1 MVYSNK
7 FVMCVLINGHV
18 QKELANGVVPI
29 PFGSEYTLRFRNKH
43 NRRAVVQIYIDGENV
58 SGGGYVINAN
68 DSVDIRRHSDV
79 DRAFKFVS
87 LDSEEA
93 HEHGK
98 NGPNTD
104 KVKGTIE
111 ARFYLEKEEIRV
123 REIHHDHHHH
133 HHHDHWV
140 RPRPPFQP
148 MPWITYGS
156 TSAGPVSNDSY
167 RAKGMSMLRS
177 RSGPSG
183 QSGGTVSPASM
194 NFAASCSMGEAAPL
208 LSDTSDRSREYVSD
222 RSLSG
227 SELKD
232 GATVEGNTTGQS
244 FHTVHVDLED
254 TYTTLKVFL
263 QGYDETKQVASFQ
276 DTPASKRKTVKDKRL
291 DDLESENEELR
302 RKLAEAENEKLKKE
316 LERAQEKKAKPSRRK
331 KKSS

>member
-1 MVYSNK
+1 MMYSNK
-7 FVMCVLINGHV
+7 FVMCVLISGHV

-68 DSVDIRRHSDV
+68 DSVDIKRHSDV

-93 HEHGK
+93 YEHGK

-111 ARFYLEKEEIRV
+111 ARFYLEKEVVRV

-133 HHHDHWV
+133 HHHDHWK
-140 RPRPPFQP
+140 RIQPYPPYN
-148 MPWITYGS
+148 PWITYGS
-156 TSAGPVSNDSY
+156 TAKGDTGNDSY
-167 RAKGMSMLRS
+167 QAKGMSMLRS
-177 RSGPSG
+177 RGGPT
-183 QSGGTVSPASM
+183 GGMVSPASM
-194 NFAASCSMGEAAPL
+194 NCAMGNSQSSF
-208 LSDTSDRSREYVSD
+208 LSDSSDRSREMISE
-222 RSLSG
+222 RSFSG

-244 FHTVHVDLED
+244 FHTVHVELED
-254 TYTTLKVFL
+254 TFTTLKVFL
-263 QGYDETKQVASFQ
+263 QGYSEEQAVAAEPQ
-276 DTPASKRKTVKDKRL
+276 KRKTSKDKRL
-291 DDLESENEELR
+291 DDLGVR
-302 RKLAEAENEKLKKE
+302 
-316 LERAQEKKAKPSRRK
+316 ERGAST
-331 KKSS
+331 